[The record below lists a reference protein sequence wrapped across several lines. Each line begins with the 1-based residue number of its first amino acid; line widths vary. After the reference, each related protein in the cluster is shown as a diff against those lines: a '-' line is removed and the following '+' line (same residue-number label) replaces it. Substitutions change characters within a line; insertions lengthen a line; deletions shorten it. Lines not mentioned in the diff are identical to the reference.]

1 MQKGTIQSFKPRSF
15 DILLGADV
23 ICQASDAHRVA
34 SVSARL
40 LSDTGFAIFV
50 LGGSESRFGSEELPG
65 ALESHGL
72 CVEHLPIE
80 EYMDEFVRK
89 NRTDNSRPA
98 DSMTM
103 LRVSRVA
110 AAEEVAKEDDV
121 LLAALLALVK
131 SVPRLLKPAHSRQQG
146 WRILASTISPGI
158 LWTGFFVARR
168 GNVGQAA
175 HILTDSLAW
184 REASG
189 ADVRLLNKD
198 GSAKAREERVKRMY
212 PYALHGTDTRGHV
225 VQLERAAFCD
235 IGAMKDD
242 RRVEDLL
249 QNHVYQNDKCLTR
262 SPKRLVIMDL
272 AGIGSRHLTKSS
284 YALIKSI
291 ISIDQRHYPETLY
304 KMYLVNSPWIL
315 TAAFAIIK
323 QWLDP
328 ITLSKIIICGGP
340 SEYLPLLRADLRNED
355 IPAFLGGQCRCGG
368 GCVPIHPSLRSG
380 LHALCDEQKLEAKAG
395 KIGRLSVNVREGQL
409 KVLWRTAAYS
419 GDFWIEAAG
428 TTILAPGKHIA
439 PTKSRRALSSKFQR
453 ASLKSLFVWTIQIL
467 GQHQGLLVEVISIN
481 LAEDTQ
487 VGDGKERPAAEV
499 PAAAAE
505 AASTPVKAPAPA
517 PETGSGIAMAAPPA
531 TTPWNEKQVLL

>member
-1 MQKGTIQSFKPRSF
+1 
-15 DILLGADV
+15 
-23 ICQASDAHRVA
+23 
-34 SVSARL
+34 
-40 LSDTGFAIFV
+40 
-50 LGGSESRFGSEELPG
+50 
-65 ALESHGL
+65 
-72 CVEHLPIE
+72 
-80 EYMDEFVRK
+80 
-89 NRTDNSRPA
+89 
-98 DSMTM
+98 MTM
-103 LRVSRVA
+103 LRVSRAVA
-110 AAEEVAKEDDV
+110 VEQVAKEDDV
-121 LLAALLALVK
+121 LLAALPCPCEKCAKTLEACPLTAARLANP
-131 SVPRLLKPAHSRQQG
+131 SIDNISRDTLDRFLRG
-146 WRILASTISPGI
+146 SK
-158 LWTGFFVARR
+158 

-212 PYALHGTDTRGHV
+212 PYALHGTDTHGHV
-225 VQLERAAFCD
+225 VQLERAAFAD
-235 IGAMKDD
+235 ISAMKDD

-249 QNHVYQNDKCLTR
+249 QNHVYQNDKCLTK

-340 SEYLPLLRADLRNED
+340 SEYLPLLRADLRDED

-380 LHALCDEQKLEAKAG
+380 PHALCDEQKLEAKAG

-419 GDFWIEAAG
+419 GDFWIEAAS
-428 TTILAPGKHIA
+428 TTILARKTYRSHEEPQSVVIEVPEGVSKIDVCLDNSDSWSA
-439 PTKSRRALSSKFQR
+439 SRFAF
-453 ASLKSLFVWTIQIL
+453 
-467 GQHQGLLVEVISIN
+467 VEVVSIN

-487 VGDGKERPAAEV
+487 VGDGEEHPAAEV
-499 PAAAAE
+499 PAAE
-505 AASTPVKAPAPA
+505 AASTPVKAPAPTPASVPA
-517 PETGSGIAMAAPPA
+517 PAPTQHA
-531 TTPWNEKQVLL
+531 STSQRQHQRQRQRQHQKRDQE